1 MSTEKLVDEKI
12 SLLAKGLKFVPT
24 PKLKEQKLR
33 RELME
38 DFNRLERTMRLQYIY
53 ADKKDETPH
62 PFHVKSTWKPPRTQS
77 VALESFLD
85 EVKLQISEAA
95 ITKPRDNLNKGER
108 KTLKS

>member
-38 DFNRLERTMRLQYIY
+38 DFNRLERTIRLQYIY

-85 EVKLQISEAA
+85 EIKLQISEAA